1 MLRIGMLVKYLI
13 RSNSYIYST
22 KIAFFNQIETIMLLH
37 QQFVRIAKKNSKK
50 LAIKDKTTKSDVPY
64 GRALIGA
71 LILAKKFHKYDKGYI
86 GIMIP
91 TSAGCALATV
101 GALMS
106 GRVPVMI
113 NYSTGAEE
121 NVKYAQEKCNFKTV
135 IASKAL
141 LDKIEC
147 PVMDG
152 MVLIEDLMKGVTT
165 GEKLKAALRTKL
177 PTGMILNSI
186 HKGDENDNA
195 AILFT
200 SGSEKDPKVV
210 QLTHKNLAS
219 NIENL
224 CEHEGITGDDII
236 LANLVFFHIFGL
248 TVNLWVAFVKG
259 MTMIAY
265 ANPTDFQTICNIARE
280 EKPTLMVGTPSF
292 FWGYLKKSEPGDFE
306 SVRIM
311 VAGADKCPDALR
323 EGYMKKHGVTLME
336 GYGATETSPVVSA
349 NSLEFN
355 RPGSTGKVIPN
366 VQVRIESLDTG
377 EECKTGEVGKIL
389 VKGDLI
395 MKGYLGQ
402 PELTAEAI
410 VDGWYNTGDMGYLDE
425 DGYLWHSGRFKRF
438 VKIGGEM
445 VSLVKVEN
453 VMEQHLPEGV
463 ACCIVEIPDEIKG
476 ATIVAAVT
484 KDINKV
490 AILRK
495 MGKVLPNIALPR
507 QFFVIEELPMMGTG
521 KIDFRSVTELVND
534 MVDNPDAN

>member
-1 MLRIGMLVKYLI
+1 
-13 RSNSYIYST
+13 
-22 KIAFFNQIETIMLLH
+22 MLLH
-37 QQFVRIAKKNSKK
+37 QQFVRMAKKNSKK
-50 LAIKDKTTKSDVPY
+50 LAIKDKTTKRDVTY

-71 LILAKKFHKYDKGYI
+71 LILSKKFQQYDKGYI

-113 NYSTGAEE
+113 NYSTGAEG
-121 NVKYAQEKCNFKTV
+121 NAKYAQEKCKFKT
-135 IASKAL
+135 IITSKAL
-141 LDKIEC
+141 LEKIEC
-147 PVMDG
+147 PLIEG
-152 MVLIEDLMKGVTT
+152 MVLIEDIMNSVTT
-165 GEKLKAALRTKL
+165 GDKLKAALKTKL
-177 PTGMILNSI
+177 PVGMILNGI
-186 HKGDENDNA
+186 HKGNEDDNI

-210 QLTHKNLAS
+210 QLTHRNIAS
-219 NIENL
+219 NIKDFSEYVN
-224 CEHEGITGDDII
+224 ITGEDIL

-248 TVNLWVAFVKG
+248 TVNLWVAFYHG
-259 MTMIAY
+259 MTMVTY
-265 ANPTDFQTICNIARE
+265 ANPTDFQTISNIARDE
-280 EKPTLMVGTPSF
+280 QPTIMVGTPSF
-292 FWGYLKKSEPGDFE
+292 FWGYLQKSEPGDYKTL
-306 SVRIM
+306 RLM

-323 EGYMKKHGVTLME
+323 EGYMKKHGVTLLE
-336 GYGATETSPVVSA
+336 GYGATETSPVVSV

-355 RPGSTGKVIPN
+355 RPGSIGKVIPN
-366 VQVRIESLDTG
+366 VSVKIEHLETG
-377 EECKTGEVGKIL
+377 EECPTREVGKIM

-395 MKGYLGQ
+395 MKGYLGE

-410 VDGWYNTGDMGYLDE
+410 VDGWYNTGDMGFMDE

-453 VMEQHLPEGV
+453 EMEKHLPEGV
-463 ACCIVEIPDEIKG
+463 SCCIVEIPDEVKG

-484 KDINKV
+484 QDLNKV

-495 MGKVLPNIALPR
+495 MGEELPNIALPR
-507 QFFVIEELPMMGTG
+507 QFLVIEELPMMSTG
-521 KIDFRSVTELVND
+521 KIDFRTVTEMVQD
-534 MVDNPDAN
+534 MVNNPDAN

>member
-1 MLRIGMLVKYLI
+1 M
-13 RSNSYIYST
+13 
-22 KIAFFNQIETIMLLH
+22 
-37 QQFVRIAKKNSKK
+37 AKKHSKK
-50 LAIKDKTTKSDVPY
+50 FAIKDKTTKSNVTY

-71 LILAKKFHKYDKGYI
+71 LIMSKKFQKYDEGYI

-113 NYSTGAEE
+113 NYSTGAE
-121 NVKYAQEKCNFKTV
+121 NNAKYAQEKCNFKT
-135 IASKAL
+135 IITSKAL
-141 LDKIEC
+141 LEKINC
-147 PVMDG
+147 PVIDG
-152 MVLIEDLMKGVTT
+152 MVLIEDIMKSVTT
-165 GEKLKAALRTKL
+165 GDKLKAALKTKL
-177 PTGMILNSI
+177 PVGMILNSI
-186 HKGDENDNA
+186 HKGEEDDNV

-210 QLTHKNLAS
+210 QLTHRNLVS
-219 NIENL
+219 NIESF
-224 CEHEGITGDDII
+224 CDHVGIYETDVI

-248 TVNLWVAFVKG
+248 TVNLWVTFVRG
-259 MTMIAY
+259 MTMVTY
-265 ANPTDFQTICNIARE
+265 ANPTDFQTISDIARD
-280 EKPTLMVGTPSF
+280 EKPTIMVGTPSF
-292 FWGYLKKSEPGDFE
+292 FWGYLKKSEPGDYK
-306 SVRIM
+306 SLRVM

-323 EGYMKKHGVTLME
+323 EGFLKKHGVTLLE
-336 GYGATETSPVVSA
+336 GYGATETSPVVSV
-349 NSLEFN
+349 NSHEYN

-366 VQVRIESLDTG
+366 VSVRIEHLDTG

-389 VKGDLI
+389 VKGDLV
-395 MKGYLGQ
+395 MKGYLNE

-410 VDGWYNTGDMGYLDE
+410 VDGWYNTGDMGFLDE

-453 VMEQHLPEGV
+453 VMEKHLPEGV
-463 ACCIVEIPDEIKG
+463 SCCIVEIPDEIKG

-484 KDINKV
+484 QDINKI

-495 MGKVLPNIALPR
+495 MGKDLPNIALPR

-521 KIDFRSVTELVND
+521 KIDFRSVTELVNK
-534 MVDNPDAN
+534 MAQNPDTN

>member
-1 MLRIGMLVKYLI
+1 
-13 RSNSYIYST
+13 
-22 KIAFFNQIETIMLLH
+22 MLLH
-37 QQFVRIAKKNSKK
+37 QQFVRNAKRLSKK
-50 LAIKDKTTKSDVPY
+50 LAIKDKTTKSNVTY

-71 LILAKKFHKYDKGYI
+71 LILAKKFNKYDKGYI

-91 TSAGCALATV
+91 TSAGCALANV

-106 GRVPVMI
+106 GRIPVMI
-113 NYSTGAEE
+113 NYSTGAEQ
-121 NVKYAQEKCNFKTV
+121 NVKYAQEKCGFKTV

-141 LDKIEC
+141 LDKIGC

-152 MVLIEDLMKGVTT
+152 MVLIEDIMKGITT
-165 GEKLKAALRTKL
+165 GEKLKAALKTKL
-177 PTGMILNSI
+177 PTNMLLNSI
-186 HKGDENDNA
+186 HKGEEDDTA

-210 QLTHKNLAS
+210 QLTHRNISS
-219 NIENL
+219 NIISF
-224 CEHEGITGDDII
+224 CDYVDIHESDII

-248 TVNLWVAFVKG
+248 TVNLWVTFVKG
-259 MTMIAY
+259 MTMVTY
-265 ANPTDFQTICNIARE
+265 ANPTDFQTISNIASE
-280 EKPTLMVGTPSF
+280 EAPTIMVGTPSF
-292 FWGYLKKSEPGDFE
+292 FWGYLKKSEPGDFK
-306 SVRIM
+306 SLRIM

-323 EGYMKKHGVTLME
+323 DGYKKKHGVTLLE
-336 GYGATETSPVVSA
+336 GYGATETSPVISV

-355 RPGSTGKVIPN
+355 RPGSTGKVIPG
-366 VQVRIESLDTG
+366 VQVRIEHLETD
-377 EECKTGEVGKIL
+377 EICKTGEVGKIL
-389 VKGDLI
+389 AKGDLI

-402 PELTAEAI
+402 PELTAETI

-425 DGYLWHSGRFKRF
+425 DGYLWHAGRFKRF

-445 VSLVKVEN
+445 VSLVRVEN

-463 ACCIVEIPDEIKG
+463 SCCIVEIPDEIKG

-484 KDINKV
+484 KEINKV

-495 MGKVLPNIALPR
+495 MGQELPNIALPR
-507 QFFVIEELPMMGTG
+507 QFFIIEELPMMGTG

-534 MVDNPDAN
+534 MANNPEAN